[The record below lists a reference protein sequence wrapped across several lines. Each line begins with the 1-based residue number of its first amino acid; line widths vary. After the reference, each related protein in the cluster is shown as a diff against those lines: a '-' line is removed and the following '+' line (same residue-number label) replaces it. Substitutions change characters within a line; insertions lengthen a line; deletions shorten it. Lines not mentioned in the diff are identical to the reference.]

1 MDQPWQQDDCEE
13 LKAMVKPFSIIEASL
28 RWCGVPEEML
38 EEITREA
45 KPKSDTG
52 LGRAIWTHHAVP
64 CLEARSALIAR
75 AIEVGELPQAREDG
89 MPVSDHVAPTRRHVI
104 GETLRNWITENYPNQ
119 RPEFLFPEGEEG
131 TVSAPPKK
139 NKRSE
144 DELTLKSE
152 NSYLMIIGALLDAIK
167 GDVPQLGN
175 PPVFESEA
183 ELITKLV
190 SRYTGIQG
198 LSKRNLE
205 EKFARAKEAIDS

>member
-28 RWCGVPEEML
+28 RWCGVPEDML
-38 EEITREA
+38 DEITREA

-104 GETLRNWITENYPNQ
+104 GETLRN
-119 RPEFLFPEGEEG
+119 
-131 TVSAPPKK
+131 
-139 NKRSE
+139 
-144 DELTLKSE
+144 
-152 NSYLMIIGALLDAIK
+152 
-167 GDVPQLGN
+167 
-175 PPVFESEA
+175 
-183 ELITKLV
+183 
-190 SRYTGIQG
+190 
-198 LSKRNLE
+198 
-205 EKFARAKEAIDS
+205 